1 MATLLNPYLTFA
13 GDARQAM
20 QAYAEVFGAE
30 LELMTFGQAG
40 AAGGEG
46 GPDPDGVMHA
56 SLPTPAGTLMASD
69 LPPGAELVRGNGV
82 TLSLSGD
89 DDATLR
95 RWFDALADGGT
106 VTMPL
111 ETQMWGDV
119 FGMCTDRFG
128 VSWMVDITGG

>member
-13 GDARQAM
+13 GNAREAM
-20 QAYAEVFGAE
+20 QAYSVVFGGE

-46 GPDPDGVMHA
+46 GPAPDGVMHA

-69 LPPGAELVRGNGV
+69 LPPGAELARGNGV

-89 DDATLR
+89 DDALLR
-95 RWFDALADGGT
+95 RWFGALAEGGT

-111 ETQMWGDV
+111 DKQVWGDV

-128 VSWMVDITGG
+128 VDWMVNIAGG